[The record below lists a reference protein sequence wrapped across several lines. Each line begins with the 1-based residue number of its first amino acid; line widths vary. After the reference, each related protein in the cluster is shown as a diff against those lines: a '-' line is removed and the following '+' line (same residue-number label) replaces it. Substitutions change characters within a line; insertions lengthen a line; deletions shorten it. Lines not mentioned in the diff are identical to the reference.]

1 MKAKLAHVCIESMDL
16 RATEDFYALLG
27 MQRRFEFRNQDDEL
41 VGFYLAFDNQT
52 YIEVIKVSDTKHEG
66 AVKHFAIEVDDIDE
80 TYKRLTEGGVEATE
94 KALEGDKTWMIT
106 VHDPSGVFIEI
117 QSYTDDSM
125 QLHGGTCAVNYKP

>member
-52 YIEVIKVSDTKHEG
+52 YIEVRRIRMRRRTSRV
-66 AVKHFAIEVDDIDE
+66 
-80 TYKRLTEGGVEATE
+80 RR
-94 KALEGDKTWMIT
+94 
-106 VHDPSGVFIEI
+106 
-117 QSYTDDSM
+117 
-125 QLHGGTCAVNYKP
+125 